1 MSEQE
6 LIHELTL
13 RNKELENKLLST
25 EQKLTE
31 ALAKIDTLADA
42 EGKMQTITQEN
53 EALKA
58 SVTELEAK
66 LKAQE
71 EANAI
76 SKEMIAEVMLEAQR
90 KAQEMTESAKFE
102 VQEARA
108 MLAKTE
114 LELDMVMRE
123 ARIYYRQVQETQK
136 ESDRL
141 FGEMLSNLEQ
151 LTQDTE
157 LQN

>member
-6 LIHELTL
+6 RIQELTIK
-13 RNKELENKLLST
+13 NKELENKLLST

-31 ALAKIDTLADA
+31 ALAKIDMLADA
-42 EGKMQTITQEN
+42 EGKMQTVIQEN

>member
-6 LIHELTL
+6 RIQELTIK
-13 RNKELENKLLST
+13 NKELENKLLST

-31 ALAKIDTLADA
+31 ALAKIDMLADA
-42 EGKMQTITQEN
+42 EGKMQTVTQEN

>member
-6 LIHELTL
+6 RIHELTL

-157 LQN
+157 LQH

>member
-6 LIHELTL
+6 RIQELTIK
-13 RNKELENKLLST
+13 NKELENKLLST

-31 ALAKIDTLADA
+31 ALAKIDMLADN
-42 EGKMQTITQEN
+42 EGKMQTVTQEN

>member
-6 LIHELTL
+6 RIQELTL

-25 EQKLTE
+25 DQKLTE
-31 ALAKIDTLADA
+31 ALAKIDMLADA
-42 EGKMQTITQEN
+42 EGKMQTVTQEN

>member
-6 LIHELTL
+6 RIQELTL
-13 RNKELENKLLST
+13 RNKELGNKLLST

-157 LQN
+157 LQH

>member
-6 LIHELTL
+6 RIQELTL

-25 EQKLTE
+25 DQKLTE
-31 ALAKIDTLADA
+31 ALAKIDMLADA
-42 EGKMQTITQEN
+42 EGKMQTVTQEN

-157 LQN
+157 L

>member
-6 LIHELTL
+6 RIQELTL

-31 ALAKIDTLADA
+31 ALAKIDMLADA
-42 EGKMQTITQEN
+42 EGKMQTVTQEN

>member
-6 LIHELTL
+6 RIQELTIK
-13 RNKELENKLLST
+13 NKELENKLLST

-31 ALAKIDTLADA
+31 ALAKIDMLADA
-42 EGKMQTITQEN
+42 EGNMQTVTQEN

-58 SVTELEAK
+58 SVTELEAR